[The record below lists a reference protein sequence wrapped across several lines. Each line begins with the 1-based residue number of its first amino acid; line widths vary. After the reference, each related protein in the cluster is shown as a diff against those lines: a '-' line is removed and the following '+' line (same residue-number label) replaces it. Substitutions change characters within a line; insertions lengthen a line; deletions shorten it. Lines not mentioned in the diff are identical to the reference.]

1 MIDSHKYMWSDLS
14 RLRQLAWST
23 YLPSQH
29 LLGQIIDG
37 AILTFV
43 LFSTASITVSQGAI
57 LLALLMWLITL
68 VWPQDRRPLHLPL
81 LLPMAAFFLASAL
94 ASAMAIDPYR
104 SVGELRNFF
113 LPAFFFVVVNH
124 LAGER
129 RASSLA
135 RLLILVGCAMAL
147 YGLSQSF
154 IQGEAF
160 RIRGTM
166 SIWMTFAGL
175 MMLLATVTLA
185 QLVFVPHRRLALW
198 LIPALLIFTAALMMT
213 HTRGAWLGFAAA
225 AALILACRKRLFLVL
240 LPILLLAIFVVAPQ
254 SVRGRM
260 QSIID
265 PQDVTARERLYMW
278 GSGLQMLRDYP
289 WTGVGLDGVKGVYPA
304 YRDPR
309 ASGARWGHLHN
320 NVIQVA
326 VERGLI
332 GLACWLWI
340 WVAFYGAAW
349 RTYRGLSD
357 DDGPAKALVAGGL
370 AAVSAFHVEGMFE
383 YTFGDSE
390 VIALLYFLMAL
401 SFLAGGRGKEGSS
414 NVDGQGTGHAP

>member
-1 MIDSHKYMWSDLS
+1 VTDSHKYVRPDMS
-14 RLRQLAWST
+14 RLRHLACWAT
-23 YLPSQH
+23 YLPSPH
-29 LLGQIIDG
+29 PLGRVTDA

-43 LFSTASITVSQGAI
+43 AFSTVSITVAQGAI
-57 LLALLMWLITL
+57 LLALLTWLAAL
-68 VWPQDRRPLHLPL
+68 VWSQHRRRLYLPL
-81 LLPMAAFFLASAL
+81 ILPMAAFFLASVL
-94 ASAMAIDPYR
+94 ATAMAVDPYR
-104 SVGELRNFF
+104 SFGELRNFF

-124 LAGER
+124 LSEEK
-129 RASSLA
+129 RAISLTHV
-135 RLLILVGCAMAL
+135 LIFVGGAMAL

-154 IQGEAF
+154 AQGEAF

-175 MMLLATVTLA
+175 MMLLATVSLA
-185 QLVFVPHRRLALW
+185 HLLFTPDPRLAVR
-198 LIPALLIFTAALMMT
+198 LIPALLVLMAALVMT
-213 HTRGAWLGFAAA
+213 HTRGAWLGFAVGAA
-225 AALILACRKRLFLVL
+225 FILACRKRLFLVL
-240 LPILLLAIFVVAPQ
+240 LPILLLAIFIAAPQ
-254 SVRGRM
+254 TVRDRM
-260 QSIID
+260 RSIVD

-278 GSGLQMLRDYP
+278 GSGLQMIRDRP

-332 GLACWLWI
+332 GLVCWLWL
-340 WVAFYGAAW
+340 WAAFYGAAW
-349 RTYRGLSD
+349 RLYRALPD
-357 DDGPAKALVAGGL
+357 DAGHAKALVVGGL

-401 SFLAGGRGKEGSS
+401 SFLAGRRGANDHDEARATLPS
-414 NVDGQGTGHAP
+414 P